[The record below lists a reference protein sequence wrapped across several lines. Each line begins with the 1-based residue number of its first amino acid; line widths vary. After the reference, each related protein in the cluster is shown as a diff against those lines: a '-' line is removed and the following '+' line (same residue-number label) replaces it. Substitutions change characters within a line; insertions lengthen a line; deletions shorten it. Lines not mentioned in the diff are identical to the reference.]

1 MSAAALKKHNDTP
14 ELIEALPQLDGL
26 SDTDPEYE
34 EAVHKAVAQLRRD
47 ADTLEKQGQLK
58 LKNATNLRSKASA
71 LENLYPPTHQPPS
84 SPKTGRWEDL
94 KIGDALWAYMKQ
106 LDFDDKRLLTEV
118 ADALLKAGVDPGSPS
133 GGRKAKN
140 RTPQKTMIANI
151 RKSAIHRGCKCDD
164 DRFEDDKI
172 WRVRTP

>member
-1 MSAAALKKHNDTP
+1 MHAAALKKSDGEERIELP
-14 ELIEALPQLDGL
+14 EIIRPDRPAERARAETRALF
-26 SDTDPEYE
+26 
-34 EAVHKAVAQLRRD
+34 LRRADELRKEAAELENEAKGLRAD
-47 ADTLEKQGQLK
+47 ADELVRRANQQPEFIPQGQVK
-58 LKNATNLRSKASA
+58 IGDWK
-71 LENLYPPTHQPPS
+71 
-84 SPKTGRWEDL
+84 DL

-106 LDFDDKRLLTEV
+106 VDFDKRPLTEV

-151 RKSAIHRGCKCDD
+151 KKSAIFRNCKCDD
-164 DRFEDDKI
+164 SDI